1 MPCTQSRYNGPRPV
15 CSLTHSSIIQERRT
29 MQLDSLMIDGQQV
42 AFRQSSGSE
51 SVVLL
56 IHGNSSSSRAFE
68 RQLESDLGRT
78 HRLVALDLPGFG
90 DSQPVSDPDA
100 VLGLQGW
107 ARTVVKAAE
116 ALGVEDAVLVG
127 WSLGGHVALEAL
139 AGLPRCKGV
148 LIFGTPPLAFPPDM
162 GAAFLPNPAM
172 GAGFNATPSEE
183 EMRAYTGA
191 FFAPSYT
198 DAPPFYLE
206 DMRRAD
212 GRARAAVAASIRPG
226 GYQDEVEIVRNLRI
240 PLAVVQGEQEQLVGL
255 PYLQGLEMPTLWR
268 GQVQVIQGAG
278 HAPQWEQPALFNSL
292 LAAFAADCNRLAE

>member
-1 MPCTQSRYNGPRPV
+1 
-15 CSLTHSSIIQERRT
+15 
-29 MQLDSLMIDGQQV
+29 MQLHSLVLDGQQIT
-42 AFRQSSGSE
+42 FRQSAGSE
-51 SVVLL
+51 AAVLL

-68 RQLESDLGRT
+68 RQLDSDLGRT

-90 DSQPVSDPDA
+90 DAQPVSDPDA

-107 ARTVVKAAE
+107 ARIVVKAAE
-116 ALGVEDAVLVG
+116 ALGMEDAVLVG

-139 AGLPRCKGV
+139 AALPHCKGV

-172 GAGFNATPSEE
+172 GAAFHATPSEE
-183 EMRAYTGA
+183 EMRAFIDA
-191 FFAPSYT
+191 FFAPDYP
-198 DAPPFYLE
+198 DAPAFYLE
-206 DMRRAD
+206 DARRAD
-212 GRARAAVAASIRPG
+212 DRARPAVAASIRPD

-255 PYLQGLEMPTLWR
+255 AYLEGLEMPTLWR
-268 GQVQVIQGAG
+268 GQVQVIRDAG